1 MPGSA
6 GTCGVDPSAPSY
18 DVGGACFSLP
28 AGRKAGHASIPVEPR
43 AQSGTIG
50 IPAMVKTEREY
61 RDDICQIGRLV
72 FQKGWVAANDG
83 NITIRLDADRI
94 LATPTGVCKGL
105 MQPDDLIVVDMK
117 GNKISGRAQGTSE
130 IAMHTTVYGLRPDI
144 KAVVHAHP
152 PVATGF
158 ATAGR
163 QLNLALLPEV
173 VIGLGCVPLADYG
186 LPGTDAL
193 TEPMLPLI
201 PKFDAL
207 MMANHGAVCYGEDVF
222 KAYFKMETMEHF
234 ARIQLVAELLGG
246 PKVLPRTEVDKLLDS
261 RTRYGVKA
269 KSAGEP
275 NCPVAAEEVGSGSC
289 GGASGGTAGG
299 TSGTAPR
306 AGEEHFYV
314 SRSELVQ
321 MVEDALKARGL
332 A

>member
-18 DVGGACFSLP
+18 DVW
-28 AGRKAGHASIPVEPR
+28 R
-43 AQSGTIG
+43 ADQAKRTQSGTIG
-50 IPAMVKTEREY
+50 ILVMVKTEREY

-83 NITIRLDADRI
+83 NITIRMDQERI

-201 PKFDAL
+201 PKYDAIL
-207 MMANHGAVCYGEDVF
+207 MANHGAVCYGEDVF

-234 ARIQLVAELLGG
+234 ARIQMVAELLGG
-246 PKVLPRTEVDKLLDS
+246 PKVLPRTEVDKLLDA

-269 KSAGEP
+269 RSAGEP
-275 NCPVAAEEVGSGSC
+275 NCPMSAEEAAGASC
-289 GGASGGTAGG
+289 GTSGGTKGNQSRG
-299 TSGTAPR
+299 
-306 AGEEHFYV
+306 GEEHFYV

-321 MVEDALKARGL
+321 IVEEALKARGL

>member
-1 MPGSA
+1 
-6 GTCGVDPSAPSY
+6 
-18 DVGGACFSLP
+18 
-28 AGRKAGHASIPVEPR
+28 
-43 AQSGTIG
+43 
-50 IPAMVKTEREY
+50 MVKTEREY
-61 RDDICQIGRLV
+61 REDICQVGRLV

-83 NITIRLDADRI
+83 NITIRLDAERI

-105 MQPDDLIVVDMK
+105 MQPDDLIIVDMK
-117 GNKISGRAQGTSE
+117 GNKISGRAERTSE

-173 VIGLGCVPLADYG
+173 IIGLGCVPLAAYG

-201 PKFDAL
+201 PKYDAL

-246 PKVLPRTEVDKLLDS
+246 PKVLPRDEVDKLLDS

-275 NCPVAAEEVGSGSC
+275 NCPVAAEEVGTAAVAASVRFGQPPRSQSGKQ
-289 GGASGGTAGG
+289 
-299 TSGTAPR
+299 
-306 AGEEHFYV
+306 EEHFYV